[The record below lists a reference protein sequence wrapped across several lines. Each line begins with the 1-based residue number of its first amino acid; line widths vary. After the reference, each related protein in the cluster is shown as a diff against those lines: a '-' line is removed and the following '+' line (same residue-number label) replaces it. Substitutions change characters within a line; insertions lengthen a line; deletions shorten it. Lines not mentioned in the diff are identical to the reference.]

1 MVKFP
6 CIKFPSFLNKSLVF
20 YFVKPRPFLIHNKN
34 LFKFLKSLKDRK
46 KCDET
51 NMIYKQQSAV
61 EFYNNKLDRQSEA
74 CDQKEKLILT
84 LFIIEIS
91 LV

>member
-1 MVKFP
+1 
-6 CIKFPSFLNKSLVF
+6 
-20 YFVKPRPFLIHNKN
+20 
-34 LFKFLKSLKDRK
+34 
-46 KCDET
+46 
-51 NMIYKQQSAV
+51 MIYKQQSAV

-84 LFIIEIS
+84 FFIKEIS